1 MAGLLFFAINLY
13 LMYVVIDCYHQW
25 SPWKHKG
32 SRGLSKGVSLQRT
45 PMREDRFENYVQ
57 KKDKVS

>member
-25 SPWKHKG
+25 LPWKHKEP
-32 SRGLSKGVSLQRT
+32 RGFSKGVSLQRT
-45 PMREDRFENYVQ
+45 PMTEERFETYFQ
-57 KKDKVS
+57 KKVKVS